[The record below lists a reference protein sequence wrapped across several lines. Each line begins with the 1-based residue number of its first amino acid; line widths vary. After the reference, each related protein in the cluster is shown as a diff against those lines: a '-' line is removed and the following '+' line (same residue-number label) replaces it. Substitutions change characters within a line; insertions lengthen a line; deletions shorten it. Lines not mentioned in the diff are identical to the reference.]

1 MTTSLFSGH
10 VPLLLAQEAAKA
22 QERSLLGYI
31 NSGGFMSYVLVL
43 LSIAA
48 VALVIRYLIEV
59 RPSKIIPPGFAEELL
74 ARCRAA
80 NVEGARQLC
89 LQSEYDSFLSRTV
102 AGAIRRCQ
110 LSSLGMIEIRTAIE
124 EVGQREADR
133 LFRLTDGIGLA
144 AALGPMLGLLGTVLG
159 MIGAFATIGDAEGAS
174 RSHQLASYMS
184 IALVATAEGL
194 IVAVPCTA
202 MYSLFRRRIE
212 RLIAPAAEVTEQ
224 VAALLERAGEAP
236 APRLAGPRVASPQA
250 AAPQRP
256 ARVP

>member
-1 MTTSLFSGH
+1 MTVSSILISP
-10 VPLLLAQEAAKA
+10 VLLLAQEAVKPK
-22 QERSLLGYI
+22 ERSLLEYI
-31 NSGGFMSYVLVL
+31 QSGGFMSYVLII
-43 LSIAA
+43 LSFIAL
-48 VALVIRYLIEV
+48 ALVIRYLIEV
-59 RPSKIIPPGFAEELL
+59 RQTKIIPPGFAEELL
-74 ARCRAA
+74 ARCRAG

-89 LQSEYDSFLSRTV
+89 IQPDFDSFLARTV
-102 AGAIRRCQ
+102 SSAIRRCQ
-110 LSSLGMIEIRTAIE
+110 MSSLGMLEIRTAIE
-124 EVGQREADR
+124 ESGQREADR

-194 IVAVPCTA
+194 FVAVPCTA

-224 VAALLERAGEAP
+224 VAALLERSGEAAP
-236 APRLAGPRVASPQA
+236 VKPVAPRPVSQPV
-250 AAPQRP
+250 PVRP